1 VVHYFIQLTYFT
13 PGESRGSDQRSGVC
27 SAMVY
32 SLPHGLHGGLRSAV
46 QKILLAWVFRWHLVD
61 LPPSRV
67 FSAADAALSLG
78 SAESGK
84 SKECRGMCFSR
95 IRSKGS
101 RFTLGV
107 WGLRC
112 VRSMLRNPSQPQ
124 PSTGGRVRPVWPC
137 PWRVLQKWSLLEVS
151 SAA

>member
-1 VVHYFIQLTYFT
+1 
-13 PGESRGSDQRSGVC
+13 
-27 SAMVY
+27 M
-32 SLPHGLHGGLRSAV
+32 

-78 SAESGK
+78 AESGK

-107 WGLRC
+107 WGVEVCSLD
-112 VRSMLRNPSQPQ
+112 VPQ
-124 PSTGGRVRPVWPC
+124 PFATATVHGRSREARMAVPMA
-137 PWRVLQKWSLLEVS
+137 S
-151 SAA
+151 SAKVVTFGGFKCRVASF

>member
-1 VVHYFIQLTYFT
+1 MPWTSADQASNEGMDRECFEDIAIDSEICQLHREWIGSGSLFHPIDIFYT
-13 PGESRGSDQRSGVC
+13 RRSDQRSGVC

-78 SAESGK
+78 AESGK

-101 RFTLGV
+101 RFTLGA
-107 WGLRC
+107 
-112 VRSMLRNPSQPQ
+112 
-124 PSTGGRVRPVWPC
+124 GG
-137 PWRVLQKWSLLEVS
+137 
-151 SAA
+151 